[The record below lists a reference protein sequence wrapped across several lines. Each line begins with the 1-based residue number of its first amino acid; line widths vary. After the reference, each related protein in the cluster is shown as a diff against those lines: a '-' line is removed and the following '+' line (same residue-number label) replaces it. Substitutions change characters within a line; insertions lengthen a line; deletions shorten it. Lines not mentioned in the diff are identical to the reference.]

1 MSVRI
6 NKYLSLCGIGSRR
19 KIEEL
24 LKAGE
29 FKVDGKPAEP
39 GMLVDEHNKVTWNG
53 MVLSP
58 RKNFVYYALN
68 KPAGYVSTVSD
79 EEGRQTV
86 LDLVPSSERLYP
98 VGRLDKNSTGLILLT
113 NDGDFALKLT
123 HPRYHLPKIYEVK
136 THEKIS
142 DSQLKQLSKGVQVQ
156 GKKTLPAEIIRH
168 DDNFFEITLHQGMK
182 RQIREMCNYVGLNVK
197 SLHRIAV
204 GSVKIG
210 NLKPGKYRELT
221 KKELE
226 SLLIKP

>member
-1 MSVRI
+1 M
-6 NKYLSLCGIGSRR
+6 
-19 KIEEL
+19 
-24 LKAGE
+24 
-29 FKVDGKPAEP
+29 
-39 GMLVDEHNKVTWNG
+39 
-53 MVLSP
+53 
-58 RKNFVYYALN
+58 
-68 KPAGYVSTVSD
+68 
-79 EEGRQTV
+79 
-86 LDLVPSSERLYP
+86 
-98 VGRLDKNSTGLILLT
+98 
-113 NDGDFALKLT
+113 
-123 HPRYHLPKIYEVK
+123 PKIYEVK